1 MIQMAM
7 ISCPNCG
14 KQISDR
20 AKACPGCGYVL
31 HKKEEAI
38 EEQPKKIFCEECGTE
53 ITPDMEVCPNCGCP
67 IEKSGTE
74 STDKEPSDVQAVEVR
89 KINIQVDESGKQKVK
104 KIGVIAI
111 LAIVALVV
119 ALFGYRAYQTQKED
133 KAKQQYQ
140 SDLKAA
146 TTTMLTG
153 GTIAEDAGGL
163 IHDVWYDTIYEND
176 RASTRK
182 YTKKSS
188 YSFNDDFNTSLM
200 KLMFDDDFS
209 KKLDEIKGNQDS
221 VRQYM
226 KDLKNPPE
234 GCEDAYGDLKTLYD
248 WYTKL
253 TELAVNPSGNLNSYT
268 SSFNE
273 ADQGFANAYKTMQM
287 HFD

>member
-1 MIQMAM
+1 
-7 ISCPNCG
+7 
-14 KQISDR
+14 
-20 AKACPGCGYVL
+20 
-31 HKKEEAI
+31 
-38 EEQPKKIFCEECGTE
+38 
-53 ITPDMEVCPNCGCP
+53 MEVCPNCGCP

-74 STDKEPSDVQAVEVR
+74 STDKESSDVQAVEVR

-104 KIGVIAI
+104 KIGIIAI

-140 SDLKAA
+140 SDLKVA

-200 KLMFDDDFS
+200 KLMFDDQTGLMCKNNADVETWNA
-209 KKLDEIKGNQDS
+209 KTYEI
-221 VRQYM
+221 VRALE
-226 KDLKNPPE
+226 KISE
-234 GCEDAYGDLKTLYD
+234 
-248 WYTKL
+248 
-253 TELAVNPSGNLNSYT
+253 S
-268 SSFNE
+268 
-273 ADQGFANAYKTMQM
+273 
-287 HFD
+287 

>member
-1 MIQMAM
+1 MAM

-31 HKKEEAI
+31 QKKEEVV
-38 EEQPKKIFCEECGTE
+38 EEQSKKIVCKECGTE
-53 ITPDMEVCPNCGCP
+53 ITPDMGVCPNCGCP
-67 IEKSGTE
+67 IEKEEFE
-74 STDKEPSDVQAVEVR
+74 STEKESSDVQAVEVR

-104 KIGVIAI
+104 KIGIIAI
-111 LAIVALVV
+111 LAVVALVV
-119 ALFGYRAYQTQKED
+119 AFFGYRVYQSQKVEE
-133 KAKQQYQ
+133 AKQQYQ
-140 SDLKAA
+140 SNLKLA
-146 TTTMLTG
+146 TTTMLNG
-153 GTIAEDAGGL
+153 GSMAEDAGGL

-182 YTKKSS
+182 YTMSSS

-200 KLMFDDDFS
+200 KLMIDDDFS
-209 KKLDEIKGNQDS
+209 KTLDDIRGNQNS

-234 GCEDAYGDLKTLYD
+234 GYEDAYNDLKTLYD

-253 TELAVNPSGNLNSYT
+253 TEIAVNPSGNLNSYT
-268 SSFNE
+268 SNYNE

-287 HFD
+287 YFD

>member
-1 MIQMAM
+1 MAM

-104 KIGVIAI
+104 KIGIIAT

-140 SDLKAA
+140 SDLKVA

>member
-1 MIQMAM
+1 MAM

-31 HKKEEAI
+31 HKKEKAI
-38 EEQPKKIFCEECGTE
+38 EEQPKKIVCEECGTE

-74 STDKEPSDVQAVEVR
+74 STDKESSDVQAVEVR

-104 KIGVIAI
+104 KIGIIAT

-140 SDLKAA
+140 SDLKVA

>member
-1 MIQMAM
+1 MAM

-31 HKKEEAI
+31 HKKEEAV